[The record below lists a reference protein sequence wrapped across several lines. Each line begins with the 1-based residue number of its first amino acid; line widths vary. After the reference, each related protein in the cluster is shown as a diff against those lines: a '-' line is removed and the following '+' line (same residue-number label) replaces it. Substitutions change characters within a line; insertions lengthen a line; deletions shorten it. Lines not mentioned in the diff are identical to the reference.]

1 VHVNIF
7 IFMEFN
13 NNGSPLM
20 KTNGKRLSK
29 RIKTVYDLISMTV
42 IGIIVEA
49 MVLVLHKKFWNNLVQ
64 MEDESCHESSGYD
77 Y

>member
-1 VHVNIF
+1 MHVNVF

-29 RIKTVYDLISMTV
+29 RIKAVYDLMCMTV
-42 IGIIVEA
+42 IGIMVEA

-64 MEDESCHESSGYD
+64 DESCHESSGYD
-77 Y
+77 S